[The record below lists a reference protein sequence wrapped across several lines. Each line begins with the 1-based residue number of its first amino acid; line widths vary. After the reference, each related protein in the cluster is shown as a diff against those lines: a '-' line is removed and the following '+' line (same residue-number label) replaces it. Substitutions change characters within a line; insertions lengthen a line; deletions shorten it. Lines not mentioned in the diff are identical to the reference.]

1 MKARD
6 LLRGDAKH
14 YVFLIEKKYAKDGK
28 ITLAVRSQKMRKYF
42 SENSEITLAEFEG
55 NKANWDFSKSM
66 GNKYYKINANLIALM
81 IDNQKGWEID
91 YFEFVEGTLYGH
103 VRINK

>member
-6 LLRGDAKH
+6 LLKGEAKN
-14 YVFLIEKKYAKDGK
+14 YIFLMEKKYIKDGK
-28 ITLAVRSQKMRKYF
+28 ITLSVRSQKMREYF
-42 SENSEITLAEFEG
+42 SEDSEIILAEFEG

-66 GNKYYKINANLIALM
+66 SSKYHGINANLIALM

-91 YFEFVEGTLYGH
+91 YFEFVNDTLYGH
-103 VRINK
+103 IIIK